1 MWPAPFA
8 KSSGFHS
15 INFVR
20 EWLMDNGFQGK
31 DGQQVPEMTPEIVQN
46 ISDRYIELYEHIT
59 GKAFDREAHTNLAE
73 RIEQNV
79 LNYLKA

>member
-1 MWPAPFA
+1 MAD
-8 KSSGFHS
+8 GQ
-15 INFVR
+15 R
-20 EWLMDNGFQGK
+20 FQGK

-59 GKAFDREAHTNLAE
+59 GKASIAKPTPTLRSASS
-73 RIEQNV
+73 RMM

>member
-1 MWPAPFA
+1 
-8 KSSGFHS
+8 
-15 INFVR
+15 
-20 EWLMDNGFQGK
+20 
-31 DGQQVPEMTPEIVQN
+31 MTPEIVQN

>member
-1 MWPAPFA
+1 
-8 KSSGFHS
+8 
-15 INFVR
+15 
-20 EWLMDNGFQGK
+20 MDNGFQGK

-59 GKAFDREAHTNLAE
+59 GKPFDREAHTNLAE

-79 LNYLKA
+79 LNYLKG